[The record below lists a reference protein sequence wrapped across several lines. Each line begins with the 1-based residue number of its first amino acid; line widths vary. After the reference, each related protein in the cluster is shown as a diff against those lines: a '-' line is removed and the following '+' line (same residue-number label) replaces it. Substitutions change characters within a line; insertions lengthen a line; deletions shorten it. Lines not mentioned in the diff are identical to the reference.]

1 MQWMSLFACF
11 YKGTYGRYWAG
22 SRWCGGGEEEQEAAA
37 AVSSFLTYFDPYQD
51 SGWIV

>member
-1 MQWMSLFACF
+1 MQWMSLFVCF

-37 AVSSFLTYFDPYQD
+37 AVSSF
-51 SGWIV
+51 